1 MPVFQYHTHLYTTDG
16 RPHKNRNNKSEVT
29 KLPAMYIK
37 ENEKLMKNIRLCHAF
52 WPQTTSKGT
61 KKKNSSTKRNFKDF
75 SKSNNH
81 KQHRVEQTRLQVIS
95 LRRKHIERAFAYRLL
110 LKWDRFTRV
119 KNAFHILSHKE
130 KRLSFYN
137 GYKSWQNGSI
147 ACISHRKRCAV
158 TSKWVSSSS
167 W

>member
-1 MPVFQYHTHLYTTDG
+1 MHFDLKQ
-16 RPHKNRNNKSEVT
+16 RR
-29 KLPAMYIK
+29 K
-37 ENEKLMKNIRLCHAF
+37 E
-52 WPQTTSKGT
+52 T
-61 KKKNSSTKRNFKDF
+61 KKKHSTKRNFKDF

-95 LRRKHIERAFAYRLL
+95 LQRKHIERAFAYRLL

-137 GYKSWQNGSI
+137 GYKSWQKRLHCLHFAQKTVRRTIQMGIVIITII
-147 ACISHRKRCAV
+147 AMQNCLCVFVRV
-158 TSKWVSSSS
+158 ESSSTIFS
-167 W
+167 VETISLP